1 MRYSFQS
8 KDTAKTF
15 KLWLGFQLRFYQ
27 LVVNSHLKCPEK
39 GKYYHSLTIMPG
51 GEFGRDAL

>member
-27 LVVNSHLKCPEK
+27 LVVNSHSKCPEK
-39 GKYYHSLTIMPG
+39 GKYYYSLTIMPG
-51 GEFGRDAL
+51 GQLVRDAL